1 MQTNQDS
8 VTTEIS
14 NHIARITFSTPGH
27 NSMPGDVLRHLANT
41 IKKTGEDPDV
51 RVILLKS
58 GGDRTFCAGANFDEL
73 MNIKN
78 AEQGKEFFLGFA
90 YVINAIRKC
99 SKIVVGRV
107 QGKAIGGGVGLAA
120 AVDYCF
126 ATEHA
131 SVKLSELA
139 LGIGPFVVGPA
150 IERKIGLSAFS
161 QLALDAT
168 TWYPSRWAEQ
178 KGLYAGVFT
187 STEEMDKHVE
197 AFIEKLS
204 HGSPSALMALKQVL
218 WQDTANWDQLL
229 EERAAIS
236 GRLVITDAAQSAIY
250 RARIA

>member
-1 MQTNQDS
+1 METNQDS
-8 VTTEIS
+8 VITEIS

-27 NSMPGDVLRHLANT
+27 NSMPGDVLRHLAVT
-41 IKKTGEDPDV
+41 IKKVGDDPDV

-73 MNIKN
+73 MSIKT
-78 AEQGKEFFLGFA
+78 AEQGKDFFLGFA

-99 SKIVVGRV
+99 PKIVVGRV

-131 SVKLSELA
+131 AIKLSELA

-168 TWYPSRWAEQ
+168 TWYPANWAEQ
-178 KGLYAGVFT
+178 KGLYAGIFN
-187 STEEMDKHVE
+187 SIEDMDKHVE

-204 HGSPSALMALKQVL
+204 HGSPIALMALKQIF
-218 WQDTANWDQLL
+218 WQDTHNWDQLL
-229 EERAAIS
+229 EERAAVS